1 VVVSDICG
9 VKALQWL
16 CAIGCVRFARV
27 GGRCAVRS
35 GAWWFFIEIW
45 KLSVISESTT
55 AFCGVFWR
63 YLLVSNVCGLLWRP
77 CVGPSGSS
85 MVFTGDVWP
94 LPVGFVTFRQLCGI
108 FQRGVIVS
116 SEFLVGLWCL
126 TVVFVIFDSSVGFPT
141 EDKGKK

>member
-63 YLLVSNVCGLLWRP
+63 YLLVSNKVSISLATYVVFCGVHASVLLA
-77 CVGPSGSS
+77 V
-85 MVFTGDVWP
+85 
-94 LPVGFVTFRQLCGI
+94 
-108 FQRGVIVS
+108 
-116 SEFLVGLWCL
+116 LWCL
-126 TVVFVIFDSSVGFPT
+126 PATSGRYRWVS
-141 EDKGKK
+141 